1 MINMEIMHF
10 GCCSAEVCS
19 VFDHIASYQHM
30 KYRCHECRDI
40 NQTSH
45 SRIVG
50 TFQEEILK
58 KK

>member
-1 MINMEIMHF
+1 MEIMHF